1 MRKLFDIEADIREA
15 LENLEVD
22 EDGCVTAESF
32 QNLEALKEERE
43 RKLENVALFYKET
56 LVEVEAL
63 KNEADKLK
71 ERARIAQNRADG
83 LKAYLVSSLNG
94 EPLQTARVA
103 VTYRKSQ
110 SVDIDEELLSKKYYV
125 RKVEEKPD
133 KKAILELLKKGERIL
148 GAELIEK
155 SNIQIK

>member
-22 EDGCVTAESF
+22 EDGCVTPESF
-32 QNLEALKEERE
+32 GKLEALKEERE

>member
-22 EDGCVTAESF
+22 EDGCVTTASF
-32 QNLEALKEERE
+32 EKLEALREEKE

-63 KNEADKLK
+63 KEEARKLT
-71 ERARIAQNRADG
+71 ERAKVAEKRADG
-83 LKAYLVSSLNG
+83 LKAYLKSSLCG
-94 EPLQTARVA
+94 EPLKTARVA
-103 VTYRKSQ
+103 ITYRKSQ

-133 KKAILELLKKGERIL
+133 KKMLLELLKKGERIR
-148 GAELIEK
+148 GAELIVN

>member
-15 LENLEVD
+15 LENLDVD
-22 EDGCVTAESF
+22 EDGCVTPESF
-32 QNLEALKEERE
+32 GKLEALKEERE

>member
-32 QNLEALKEERE
+32 GKLEALKEERE

-83 LKAYLVSSLNG
+83 LKAFLSSSLNG

-110 SVDIDEELLSKKYYV
+110 SVDIDEELLAKKYFV

-133 KKAILELLKKGERIL
+133 KKAILERLKNGERIR

-155 SNIQIK
+155 KNIQIK

>member
-15 LENLEVD
+15 LENLEID
-22 EDGCVTAESF
+22 EDGCVTADSF
-32 QNLEALKEERE
+32 GKLEALKEEKE

-56 LVEVEAL
+56 LVEAEAL
-63 KNEADKLK
+63 KNESDKLK

-83 LKAYLVSSLNG
+83 LKVYLMSSLNG
-94 EPLQTARVA
+94 EELKTARVA

>member
-22 EDGCVTAESF
+22 EDGCVTAASF
-32 QNLEALKEERE
+32 EKLEALKEERE

-63 KNEADKLK
+63 KEESRKLK
-71 ERARIAQNRADG
+71 ERAEVAEKRADG
-83 LKAYLVSSLNG
+83 LKAYLKSSLCG
-94 EPLQTARVA
+94 EPLKTARVA
-103 VTYRKSQ
+103 ISYRKSQ
-110 SVDIDEELLSKKYYV
+110 SVDVDEELLSKKYYV

-133 KKAILELLKKGERIL
+133 KKMLLELLKKGERIR
-148 GAELIEK
+148 GAELIEN

>member
-15 LENLEVD
+15 LENLEID
-22 EDGCVTAESF
+22 EDGCVTPESF
-32 QNLEALKEERE
+32 GKLEALKEERE

>member
-63 KNEADKLK
+63 KNEADKLE

-94 EPLQTARVA
+94 ESLQTARVA

>member
-22 EDGCVTAESF
+22 EDGCVTIESF
-32 QNLEALKEERE
+32 GKLEALKEERE

-63 KNEADKLK
+63 KEEARKLT

-94 EPLQTARVA
+94 EELKTARVA

-110 SVDIDEELLSKKYYV
+110 SVDIDEELLPKKYFV

-133 KKAILELLKKGERIL
+133 KKAILEHLKNGKRIL

-155 SNIQIK
+155 RNIQIK